1 MSKKELSQDVETN
14 AESVVTL
21 LPPTAKKIALND
33 SYAVRLEMSSV
44 YRDMRSGKLEAAEG
58 TKLSY
63 VLGMILKAHETCDLQ
78 KQLDSIKRELNRR

>member
-1 MSKKELSQDVETN
+1 MSQATENNNKGSL
-14 AESVVTL
+14 TL

-44 YRDMRSGKLEAAEG
+44 YRDMRSGKIEAADG

-78 KQLDSIKRELNRR
+78 KQLDSIKRELEKR